1 MRLRLWALAL
11 LASLALS
18 ACGTSAITIRG
29 TPRMPGVDG
38 RVYIQDAEG
47 ENRMIRVELQHLAP
61 PQRLESGHQYYGVWF
76 RTGGHGTTFAGR
88 LAYDEGSRTG
98 RLAATTPLRDV
109 EVLITI
115 ERQPSPRAPSPHVI
129 VRGRLN

>member
-1 MRLRLWALAL
+1 MRLNTWSWLAL
-11 LASLALS
+11 VLLVLP

-29 TPRMPGVDG
+29 TSRMQGVDG
-38 RVYIQDAEG
+38 RVYIENAEG

-61 PQRLESGHQYYGVWF
+61 PARLESGHQYYGVWF
-76 RTGGHGTTFAGR
+76 RTGSHGTTFAGR

-98 RLAATTPLRDV
+98 RLAATTPLRNV
-109 EVLITI
+109 EVLITV
-115 ERQPSPRAPSPHVI
+115 ERQQSPREPSGHVI